1 MRYKITIQETLSRS
15 ILVDAATLYDAE
27 FVARDMYRNCQII
40 LSDNDFVST
49 EFKVAPLHSYY
60 QSAKNDFTLLHG
72 DCMQRLHEIEDNSI
86 DAIFADPPYFL
97 SNGGISVQSGKQVCV
112 DKGDW
117 DKGGTPEH
125 IYEFNRR
132 WLELCRPK
140 LKENGTIWISGTHH
154 NIHVVMRCLQEL
166 GYKVLNT
173 ITWQKTDPPPNLSC
187 KYFNFST
194 ELIIWARKYEKKT
207 HKFNYE
213 VMKQLNGGTQMT
225 DVWRIPAVGSWEKQ
239 QGKHPTQKP
248 LRLLYRIVLAS
259 TNKGDTILD
268 PFNGSGTTGIA
279 ANLLGR
285 KYIGIEQDKQFC
297 ELSQRRRDAIEDINE
312 RKCLFDKMH
321 ENPQEATVIINHMRE
336 KELEKALKYGITYMR
351 AGDSKGSL
359 LVSKGFEKSQYV
371 LLHTNGENC
380 HLFKLKTKGHFQ
392 IWTKD
397 TLEQYCFNPQHAA
410 YYVTLHFDNAKEIEI
425 TKSLNLKQRQNTY
438 RAKICQLSDFI
449 GFI

>member
-1 MRYKITIQETLSRS
+1 MPMS
-15 ILVDAATLYDAE
+15 
-27 FVARDMYRNCQII
+27 
-40 LSDNDFVST
+40 
-49 EFKVAPLHSYY
+49 
-60 QSAKNDFTLLHG
+60 NDFTLHLA
-72 DCMQRLHEIEDNSI
+72 DCIDIIPQLPDNSI

-125 IYEFNRR
+125 VYKFNRK

-140 LKENGTIWISGTHH
+140 LKDNGTIWISGTHH

-194 ELIIWARKYEKKT
+194 ELIIWARKHEKKT

-213 VMKQLNGGTQMT
+213 TMKQLNGGTQMT
-225 DVWRIPAVGSWEKQ
+225 DVWRIPAVSSWEKL

-248 LRLLYRIVLAS
+248 LRLLYRIILAS
-259 TNKGDTILD
+259 TNEGDTILD
-268 PFNGSGTTGIA
+268 PFSGSSTTGIA

-285 KYIGIEQDKQFC
+285 NFIGIEQDQQFVD
-297 ELSQRRRDAIEDINE
+297 LSLRRRQALENE
-312 RKCLFDKMH
+312 QVRKKLYDKMR
-321 ENPQEATVIINHMRE
+321 ENPQETTVLVNHMRHKDRE
-336 KELEKALKYGITYMR
+336 IAVQNGITYTR

-359 LVSKGFEKSQYV
+359 LVKQGFERLGYIC
-371 LLHTNGENC
+371 LHTNGESPQ
-380 HLFKLKTKGHFQ
+380 LFKLTKKGFQ
-392 IWTKD
+392 IWTAE
-397 TLEQYCFNPQHAA
+397 TLRAKGFTAENAP
-410 YYVTLHFDNAKEIEI
+410 YYAVLHFDPTKCIEYDKTI
-425 TKSLNLKQRQNTY
+425 DLHHRKYTQVPHIKP
-438 RAKICQLSDFI
+438 LSDFI
-449 GFI
+449 KIK